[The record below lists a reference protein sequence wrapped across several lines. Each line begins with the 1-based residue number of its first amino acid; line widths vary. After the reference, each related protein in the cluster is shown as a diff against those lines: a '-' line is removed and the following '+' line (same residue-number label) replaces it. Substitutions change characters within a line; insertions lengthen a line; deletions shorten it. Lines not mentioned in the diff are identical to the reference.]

1 MEMECRESSIF
12 SFNNTK
18 EVLPYIGVYI
28 FIIIV
33 FNFSGN
39 TLLIWA
45 LKKTGQTKTISSQFI
60 IIMSISDLIINTNYL
75 IIIILSFVPRENR
88 PICWIYLLCQ
98 FFMTTCNIFSF
109 HMIALI
115 ALDRYLHM
123 KYLQRYL
130 FVVTKK
136 RRNVLTVAC
145 IMYAI
150 AVNFILYLP
159 LPYNVSYISQSVF
172 IFMATPVAFSI
183 FILYHK
189 AMKALRTKGSQ
200 LTRRV
205 IAQTRTLSKA
215 AMRITICVL
224 VLTLPPIIIQ
234 VLGLINQHHK
244 ITRSTLLEIVK
255 LFSYATYNSI
265 AFWSSYIFISLN
277 TPIRMLL
284 RRFANRCSCQWKTSA
299 IGSIEKD
306 T

>member
-1 MEMECRESSIF
+1 MECRESSIV
-12 SFNNTK
+12 SFTITK
-18 EVLPYIGVYI
+18 HVLPHVGVFI
-28 FIIIV
+28 FIILV

-60 IIMSISDLIINTNYL
+60 IIMSISDLIISTNSL
-75 IIIILSFVPRENR
+75 IIVIINLIPQKNSS
-88 PICWIYLLCQ
+88 ICWIYILFQ
-98 FFMTTCNIFSF
+98 FLMTTSNMFSY

-123 KYLQRYL
+123 RYLQRYP

-136 RRNVLTVAC
+136 RGYFITVAC
-145 IMYAI
+145 IMSAI
-150 AVNFILYLP
+150 AVNVILYLP
-159 LPYNVSYISQSVF
+159 LPYNVPYISQSVYIF
-172 IFMATPVAFSI
+172 ISFPVTCSI

-189 AMKALRTKGSQ
+189 AMKALRTKASQ

-205 IAQTRTLSKA
+205 IAETRTLSKA

-234 VLGLINQHHK
+234 ILELINKHHK
-244 ITRSTLLEIVK
+244 FIASNLLENLK
-255 LFSYATYNSI
+255 LFSYITFISN

-277 TPIRMLL
+277 TPIRLLL
-284 RRFANRCSCQWKTSA
+284 RRFASGCPCQWKISA
-299 IGSIEKD
+299 IGSMDKD
-306 T
+306 I